1 MQSDQTTPKNID
13 EYIAGFPADIQTI
26 LQKIR
31 AVIHAAAPEAQE
43 VISYQ
48 MPTFRQEG
56 NLVHF
61 AAFKNHIG
69 FYPTPNGIEQFNN
82 RVAVYKAGKGSLNFP
97 LDQPIPYDLISDI
110 TQYRLQENLAK
121 AAAKS
126 KKKK

>member
-1 MQSDQTTPKNID
+1 MQSDQPTIQNID
-13 EYIAGFPADIQTI
+13 EYIAGFPPAIQSI

-31 AVIHAAAPEAQE
+31 ATIHETAPAAQE

-69 FYPTPNGIEQFNN
+69 FYPTPSGIEQFDE

-97 LDQPIPYDLISDI
+97 LDKPIPYDLISEI
-110 TQYRLQENLAK
+110 VKFRLQENLAK